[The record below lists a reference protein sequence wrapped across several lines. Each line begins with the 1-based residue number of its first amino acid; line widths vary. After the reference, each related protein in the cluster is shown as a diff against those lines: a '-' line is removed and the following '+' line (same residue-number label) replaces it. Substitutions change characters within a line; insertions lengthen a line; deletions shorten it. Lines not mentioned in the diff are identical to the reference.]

1 MGNRTI
7 GMIGVLS
14 CLLGVNTVSYAGE
27 AGNDVSKNHARCVV
41 IQDDERV
48 QNWMKQAGKYYDEE
62 NYGEAMK
69 YYRLAADAGNTEAQN
84 MVGLLYDLG
93 LGVPENNAEAVK
105 WYRKAAL
112 NGDFYA
118 QNNLGLMYKDG
129 EGIAQNYAEAAKWF
143 RKAADQNFDEAYCNL
158 GLLYEEGKGVVKDV
172 IEAVKCYRK
181 SAELEIGRAHV

>member
-1 MGNRTI
+1 
-7 GMIGVLS
+7 
-14 CLLGVNTVSYAGE
+14 
-27 AGNDVSKNHARCVV
+27 
-41 IQDDERV
+41 
-48 QNWMKQAGKYYDEE
+48 
-62 NYGEAMK
+62 
-69 YYRLAADAGNTEAQN
+69 

-143 RKAADQNFDEAYCNL
+143 RNGGGSEF
-158 GLLYEEGKGVVKDV
+158 
-172 IEAVKCYRK
+172 
-181 SAELEIGRAHV
+181 